1 MDKKARLKKLHAV
14 YTRVQAWIHRNQ
26 GKVSPSDINI
36 AMAVLRELEEL
47 TVYVDGQEQ
56 SFTKPQMRRLNELWR
71 KYK

>member
-14 YTRVQAWIHRNQ
+14 YARIQIWIQRNQ

-56 SFTKPQMRRLNELWR
+56 SFTKPQMKRLNELWR
-71 KYK
+71 KYR

>member
-14 YTRVQAWIHRNQ
+14 YTRIQ
-26 GKVSPSDINI
+26 GWLQRHQGQLSPSDNNI
-36 AMAVLRELEEL
+36 AMAALRELEEL